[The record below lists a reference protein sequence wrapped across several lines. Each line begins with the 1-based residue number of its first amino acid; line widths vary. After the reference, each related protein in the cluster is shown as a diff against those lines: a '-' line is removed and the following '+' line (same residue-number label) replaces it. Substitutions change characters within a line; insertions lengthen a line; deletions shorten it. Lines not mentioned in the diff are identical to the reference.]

1 MLKPVSHGEQLALR
15 FTQDAIFL
23 LRHSFAIPKLHVL
36 YTLRSFSSSQA
47 RLSEC
52 SSAGI
57 TCILYLASAYLAS
70 AYLASAYL
78 ASAYLASAVG
88 SSDLVLRIFPI
99 YLQCIFVYQCMV
111 IHPLMKLLIEPFH
124 QAKFLPCLEPTGI
137 NRRDGMIPDSISLVP

>member
-70 AYLASAYL
+70 AYLASA
-78 ASAYLASAVG
+78 VG

-99 YLQCIFVYQCMV
+99 YLQCNIFVYQCMV

-124 QAKFLPCLEPTGI
+124 QAKFLHAWNQLESTEE
-137 NRRDGMIPDSISLVP
+137 ME